1 MINYIIGADGGGTAT
16 VVNVCTVEGKLLHE
30 WKFGP
35 LNINGQS
42 YEAAEATLKRIT
54 EEVRLTGLCLSHCAG
69 VCIGAAGIS
78 NKNTSLLIRKTLQ
91 KEGITAP
98 VILAGDHETALAAV
112 AEDMCGVILI
122 AGTGSIC
129 FGKDNQGKGVR
140 AGGYGHVIDDA
151 GSAYAIGRDIL
162 KAMVYGIDGRGEAT
176 VLKKAVF
183 KKLSIN
189 EVEELITWLYAPER
203 KKSEIAALAVVLEEA
218 VSEGDKAAEQ
228 ILETAVWEL
237 FMLIKAVMTKL
248 RDSKTLV
255 LGGSVLLNNFKIS
268 SRLSELVKQE
278 YPQITIVNMQNHAAY
293 GAVKLIRRELLL
305 DETISH
311 N

>member
-1 MINYIIGADGGGTAT
+1 M
-16 VVNVCTVEGKLLHE
+16 
-30 WKFGP
+30 
-35 LNINGQS
+35 
-42 YEAAEATLKRIT
+42 
-54 EEVRLTGLCLSHCAG
+54 
-69 VCIGAAGIS
+69 
-78 NKNTSLLIRKTLQ
+78 
-91 KEGITAP
+91 
-98 VILAGDHETALAAV
+98 
-112 AEDMCGVILI
+112 
-122 AGTGSIC
+122 
-129 FGKDNQGKGVR
+129 
-140 AGGYGHVIDDA
+140 IDDA

-189 EVEELITWLYAPER
+189 EVEELVTWLYAPER